1 MDEARFVA
9 LALLMALVVGCGG
22 FGVDGYSDVRIENV
36 TLRMPSTDAQ
46 PASIIFDIAWENSFR
61 DDLNWDAVWVFVKFH
76 EPGQPWR
83 HAGISPAPSAHR
95 IGENNGVL
103 ATLTPSKDGRGIFLH
118 RADTGFSSIDWDQVS
133 LSWPLIGDGVARST
147 SVEIEVIALQMVN
160 IPEGPFMVGDG
171 TTVEALVAAQF
182 ERGVSQQ
189 SFEISS
195 EAAIT
200 LGGGG
205 ENSLGNHDRRVS
217 SATSQQFWDDFSNET
232 KQTLPDEFPKGFRSF
247 YVMKNELTQGDY
259 AHFLNLIDP
268 SQQGTRN
275 PASSVPVGEGH
286 RYAISSSAEFRV
298 MPYNRAANWLSWMDV
313 AAFADWSGLRPM
325 SELEFEKAAR
335 GDRYPNPGEFAWG
348 PEVPPAG
355 KYVLQDEDT
364 PEELIPNQATGANV
378 AFDGTIGLESS
389 VSGPLRASAFVPLAT
404 SRLSFG
410 GSYYRVTEM
419 SGNVAEMVV
428 TVGRSAGRRYQGRH
442 GDGELSPAGNAA
454 GEEVEWWPG
463 ARRSARGGYEVLNAD
478 GMGTRGGDWTFGI
491 GRLRVSDREDINKPA
506 DHRGMRWG
514 GRLVRSVDR

>member
-22 FGVDGYSDVRIENV
+22 FGVGGYSDVRIENV

-454 GEEVEWWPG
+454 GKEVEWWPG

-478 GMGTRGGDWTFGI
+478 GIGTRGGDWTFGI